1 MPPVI
6 DENKCI
12 PCGICVDVC
21 PEDVFYGS
29 PPKEVPR
36 PRYPDECYHCA
47 GCVTDCPTQAISLY
61 IPLPLRL

>member
-6 DENKCI
+6 DKVKCV

-21 PEDVFYGS
+21 PEDVFCGS
-29 PPKEVPR
+29 KDKEVPEVT
-36 PRYPDECYHCA
+36 YPEECYHCA
-47 GCVTDCPTQAISLY
+47 GCVIDCPKEAVSLY